1 MAIKQLNTTISQSP
15 EGKSIAKIREIRG
28 NTLVWNQRLNLASAT
43 QHQITLT
50 NNNDGSYTLNGTSD
64 GTADFYITMENRIGK
79 IGDIVVACYSDFIQN
94 QVYMWAS
101 PTGSVYGTGMTRF
114 TVTSGSIDIIVPS
127 GVTLNK
133 KLVYFCVT
141 NLTQMFGS
149 GNEPTIDE
157 FKAMFPNPYSSYS
170 EGALINIGGQTTLT
184 WNQLLY
190 APSAA
195 QTNTEGGVTYT
206 FNCDGSIKVN
216 GTCSALPGN
225 SLFRWGDTGL
235 INEHYYYCN
244 SGHSDLMLQ
253 RTNTGGH
260 TIVSGY
266 STSRSIIKA
275 TSTAWPYFKISPT
288 ATGKSYNNVV
298 VHPIL
303 IDLTALFGKG
313 NEPTSV
319 DAFETQFPEY
329 RFYVNGEKITYNINS
344 YIESVGFNQWDEEWE
359 NGSYGTDGVKNVT
372 NDIRCKNF
380 IEIIGGKTYY
390 FKTPVQFRILTY
402 RADKSLIGII
412 SGGGNNNSVLFTSEV
427 KYIKICTI
435 NGSTST
441 YNNNVCINISNIDK
455 NGTYEPYKKSILP
468 LNISTLTGKL
478 NGEGESV
485 TIVPDGLKSA
495 GTAYDYGVVEDGYLT
510 KIVKRLGSVDLSTL
524 VWTKTTESRLNV
536 GFIYTSSGISKMK
549 NSTLCRVC
557 TKYEMLQDFGVTE
570 IVNHGGASKDK
581 AMFAASSTCAYI
593 IDSTYSDAT
602 TFTTAMNGV
611 LMYYELA
618 TPETYVLDA
627 PVYVGYEVDTTEKI
641 APSNILQAPLIAD
654 IDYFDDAIKHIQFDD
669 EKHCIR
675 DERILGVDSE
685 PTESSSNVIT
695 SGGVYDAIRN
705 KKPLYTKTYTYKCAA
720 ATEAEGYIYFMNM
733 TPTSNEWATPWTVH
747 YTLTVDCDTS
757 EDANAKYCHGDYD
770 VFIGCAG
777 GTYYYHI
784 FNKFYS
790 SSYYPIYYHK
800 LIYHNTEAKY
810 NSYRDSHPAK
820 AGVRVLSAWGSNT
833 RTRKYTIKV
842 YDYKNCVIS
851 FPDNIENHTTA
862 YSSTYNS
869 VVDFNATSIG
879 LQESSDSNTPNYYN
893 YEYYIGYR
901 IHGTDTPL
909 YRYKFVGFDNRNRI
923 VPINITNQTDSTIV
937 NKTACSVPMTVSNG
951 LALYNTTTAITDA
964 STAVATGTIYRDT
977 SVVSGILQYNLSESV
992 GRSSNSTTS
1001 RDIYLVGTYDV
1012 NTDEFT
1018 LDASSYT
1025 SFYKVVAILQ
1035 SESDYYAN
1043 FTNGKYYW
1051 YLGQC
1056 PTSDNIFNFQQHHPL
1071 FYFNGTKL
1079 IEVKSKA
1086 ISEKEDKSNKTTS
1099 LSASSTDTQYPSA
1112 AAVVSYVGN
1121 YVDTALT
1128 SALKYK
1134 GTVASNSAL
1143 PATHEVGWV
1152 YVVSTAGT
1160 FAGKA
1165 CEVGDYIICKTA
1177 GTSANNAHWDVING
1191 ENQVENKSASLAAAG
1206 SSATIATVDGTNLT
1220 VTTPSTWTGVA
1231 KTGTVTSVTLSATSP
1246 IVIDNSAAITTSGSR
1261 TFSHATSGVTA
1272 GTYKSV
1278 TVNATG
1284 HVTGGTNPTTV
1295 AGYGITDAV
1304 TSIGTSGNTLTW
1316 AKAGTAQTA
1325 ITIPYATNAD
1335 TVDSKHASDFELV
1348 TNKITSLSSSATD
1361 TQYPSA
1367 KLVYD
1372 QLSKKSDFITGAWC
1386 AGTGAYWGKIFE
1398 YAYSGTSTVDNTA
1411 TFLLTEYGT
1420 NSKGYSALLMIDV
1433 RGNSKTSISNIKA
1446 NWIYRTSNT
1455 IQNVVKVTHYYENNT
1470 FYIRIYAYSYG
1481 WSLAVAGTLLQ
1492 ERAWSAHP
1500 KFWSGF
1506 RATYTGNN
1514 VEAFSEIPT
1523 DETEVTI
1530 ENKIL
1535 TAAGFKTPSGTSSQ
1549 FLKADGSI
1557 DSNTYLT
1564 SHQSLSNYVKLDPGA
1579 AEQTIKSGISSV
1591 NKGIINLYRTG
1602 GDYYTFLGFSN
1613 GSTEKYL
1620 GGIGF
1625 KSQADHELYLKAA
1638 TSSNTPSTNYYKIW
1652 NENNHPA
1659 PGVTAGTAG
1668 SSTASSG
1675 STIDV
1680 PYVTV
1685 NASGHVTGYGTHTHT
1700 ISGFSTTDT
1709 KATQT
1714 KTTSSNTSYR
1724 PLLVGYSYSDANP
1737 FNPST
1742 VTNTTYATHLAAFAP
1757 STGILKLVGLKKI
1770 NTSGSDVTGSNTTVW
1785 NTNGGTTD
1793 ISGYLKLVSTT
1804 YADLVTL
1811 RSNSGLVT
1819 GCKYRITD
1827 YTTTTSDAESRS
1839 AGHQFDI
1846 IVTALTSNK
1855 LSEEAQA
1862 CLHSGDTY
1870 FANTNFNAWKVWY
1883 CLDNDTSRFSWANT
1897 STGKGVIYRLID
1909 ERNND
1914 VPYDFKNIQFKRY
1927 KVTANS
1933 SYSDLSILNNLYV
1946 GLKDTL
1952 SKGLNITTSDFKWFY
1967 TFSKLGSTWSV
1978 DSVDDSVSGTSGNN
1992 IIGTP
1997 IYGTGTK
2004 YLNNVVFANGP
2015 IISTFRK
2022 SIVST
2027 IEDDY
2032 LLESTVC
2039 LNCNF
2044 GMASVNI
2051 SHFGPSANSYFQS
2064 QYRQNI
2070 VVGSCG
2076 RHNTAES
2083 DVQDNT
2089 IVCIKDFSFNNIK
2102 ADFSQ
2107 NVVYGTSI
2115 YDNVFNFDFYNNLLF
2130 GAFDIVHN
2138 HFKDSFK
2145 NNTIHTT
2152 NHFSENVFDDYFNT
2166 NTVYGTVQ
2174 ACRFLRNV
2182 NNNTFGS
2189 SSVNV
2194 SMYGSSFGV
2203 AFTSNTLYGTFNHDD
2218 FKGTIL
2224 SNAFGTTSVPM
2235 DMQTCEIGAN
2245 FKNNNLT
2252 GTITGMR
2259 TLGQITYCNFNGII
2273 KFCDFY
2279 GILQYVTIPT
2289 GDSSNQF
2296 AYCDIKG
2303 AIRGTSSAYI
2313 VLDSADF
2320 RLSALSGVKRRVTIT
2335 GETEGKVIATWV
2347 ENNKTVGIYKE
2358 TGNTSWLCLSMDNVG
2373 QVNPNSLPQKKSEED
2388 FQVQLPSQYL
2398 NTSNALAATANPIS
2412 LTKLYYVE
2420 CNKDLYV
2427 DAYCPSNTASAPVA
2441 FRGIGSNPQLYKYYD
2456 YGHPGTAMKRQ
2467 CVRLDSSSTS
2477 DHAGL
2482 YLFNSAANPARLH
2495 RPIRILFLASSWHV
2509 CTMFYLNK
2517 MFANANMVADI
2528 HGYYM
2533 GHSQFIEWTKL
2544 YNNDLSPLTDA
2555 SEANRDARSYTS
2567 INGADWTYGIVY
2579 DGFTSQ
2585 SSNLTYQQFRDNFYA
2600 DITAGDWDYI
2610 CIQQGANQAPYWEY
2624 WANYKDL
2631 ISIVRKHCKK
2641 DTIIAFNATWAPA
2654 IDNYRLDNFG
2664 GRNAEGQRR
2673 WQYANNECTKR
2684 FIAESGIDV
2693 VAPNGA
2699 MLWAMRKNSSL
2710 NVSGVND
2717 LTSDGIHPR
2726 HGVAM
2731 YGLSGCWWETFVAP
2745 VYGVSFDELTW
2756 TPDSNTQKINFNG
2769 TSFQAISSSQ
2779 LEIIRKCVKLA
2790 QSDRFGFR
2798 TV

>member
-1 MAIKQLNTTISQSP
+1 MA
-15 EGKSIAKIREIRG
+15 
-28 NTLVWNQRLNLASAT
+28 NLK
-43 QHQITLT
+43 
-50 NNNDGSYTLNGTSD
+50 D
-64 GTADFYITMENRIGK
+64 TM
-79 IGDIVVACYSDFIQN
+79 V
-94 QVYMWAS
+94 
-101 PTGSVYGTGMTRF
+101 
-114 TVTSGSIDIIVPS
+114 
-127 GVTLNK
+127 
-133 KLVYFCVT
+133 
-141 NLTQMFGS
+141 S
-149 GNEPTIDE
+149 GNLRVTDTILTDTV
-157 FKAMFPNPYSSYS
+157 
-170 EGALINIGGQTTLT
+170 QT
-184 WNQLLY
+184 
-190 APSAA
+190 
-195 QTNTEGGVTYT
+195 E
-206 FNCDGSIKVN
+206 SIK
-216 GTCSALPGN
+216 A
-225 SLFRWGDTGL
+225 
-235 INEHYYYCN
+235 
-244 SGHSDLMLQ
+244 
-253 RTNTGGH
+253 
-260 TIVSGY
+260 
-266 STSRSIIKA
+266 RS
-275 TSTAWPYFKISPT
+275 
-288 ATGKSYNNVV
+288 
-298 VHPIL
+298 
-303 IDLTALFGKG
+303 
-313 NEPTSV
+313 
-319 DAFETQFPEY
+319 
-329 RFYVNGEKITYNINS
+329 
-344 YIESVGFNQWDEEWE
+344 
-359 NGSYGTDGVKNVT
+359 
-372 NDIRCKNF
+372 
-380 IEIIGGKTYY
+380 
-390 FKTPVQFRILTY
+390 
-402 RADKSLIGII
+402 
-412 SGGGNNNSVLFTSEV
+412 
-427 KYIKICTI
+427 
-435 NGSTST
+435 
-441 YNNNVCINISNIDK
+441 
-455 NGTYEPYKKSILP
+455 
-468 LNISTLTGKL
+468 
-478 NGEGESV
+478 
-485 TIVPDGLKSA
+485 
-495 GTAYDYGVVEDGYLT
+495 
-510 KIVKRLGSVDLSTL
+510 
-524 VWTKTTESRLNV
+524 
-536 GFIYTSSGISKMK
+536 
-549 NSTLCRVC
+549 
-557 TKYEMLQDFGVTE
+557 
-570 IVNHGGASKDK
+570 
-581 AMFAASSTCAYI
+581 
-593 IDSTYSDAT
+593 
-602 TFTTAMNGV
+602 
-611 LMYYELA
+611 
-618 TPETYVLDA
+618 
-627 PVYVGYEVDTTEKI
+627 
-641 APSNILQAPLIAD
+641 
-654 IDYFDDAIKHIQFDD
+654 
-669 EKHCIR
+669 
-675 DERILGVDSE
+675 
-685 PTESSSNVIT
+685 
-695 SGGVYDAIRN
+695 
-705 KKPLYTKTYTYKCAA
+705 
-720 ATEAEGYIYFMNM
+720 
-733 TPTSNEWATPWTVH
+733 
-747 YTLTVDCDTS
+747 
-757 EDANAKYCHGDYD
+757 
-770 VFIGCAG
+770 
-777 GTYYYHI
+777 
-784 FNKFYS
+784 
-790 SSYYPIYYHK
+790 
-800 LIYHNTEAKY
+800 
-810 NSYRDSHPAK
+810 
-820 AGVRVLSAWGSNT
+820 
-833 RTRKYTIKV
+833 
-842 YDYKNCVIS
+842 
-851 FPDNIENHTTA
+851 
-862 YSSTYNS
+862 
-869 VVDFNATSIG
+869 
-879 LQESSDSNTPNYYN
+879 
-893 YEYYIGYR
+893 
-901 IHGTDTPL
+901 
-909 YRYKFVGFDNRNRI
+909 
-923 VPINITNQTDSTIV
+923 
-937 NKTACSVPMTVSNG
+937 
-951 LALYNTTTAITDA
+951 
-964 STAVATGTIYRDT
+964 
-977 SVVSGILQYNLSESV
+977 
-992 GRSSNSTTS
+992 
-1001 RDIYLVGTYDV
+1001 
-1012 NTDEFT
+1012 
-1018 LDASSYT
+1018 
-1025 SFYKVVAILQ
+1025 
-1035 SESDYYAN
+1035 
-1043 FTNGKYYW
+1043 
-1051 YLGQC
+1051 
-1056 PTSDNIFNFQQHHPL
+1056 
-1071 FYFNGTKL
+1071 
-1079 IEVKSKA
+1079 
-1086 ISEKEDKSNKTTS
+1086 
-1099 LSASSTDTQYPSA
+1099 SASSTTFSTGTDGQSLKTDGTNVYWGDVASTDVNVTQTATTTNSDYEVLFSGTADNTTRTEGARKNTNLKFNPSTGNLQATQLNGAAIGSSPKFTDSSVTQSASTTDGYRSILTSTSTTAAGSA
-1112 AAVVSYVGN
+1112 ATGTGQAY
-1121 YVDTALT
+1121 
-1128 SALKYK
+1128 
-1134 GTVASNSAL
+1134 TVAKLYCQPSTGNLWSNNINVAGGTGANSEAIGINIRTDSINKAHIGMSSIL
-1143 PATHEVGWV
+1143 GIYSSGNIVLRPNGAAD
-1152 YVVSTAGT
+1152 STAGNGSLT
-1160 FAGKA
+1160 ISSDGIVAN
-1165 CEVGDYIICKTA
+1165 ESITA
-1177 GTSANNAHWDVING
+1177 ES
-1191 ENQVENKSASLAAAG
+1191 
-1206 SSATIATVDGTNLT
+1206 
-1220 VTTPSTWTGVA
+1220 
-1231 KTGTVTSVTLSATSP
+1231 
-1246 IVIDNSAAITTSGSR
+1246 
-1261 TFSHATSGVTA
+1261 F
-1272 GTYKSV
+1272 
-1278 TVNATG
+1278 
-1284 HVTGGTNPTTV
+1284 
-1295 AGYGITDAV
+1295 
-1304 TSIGTSGNTLTW
+1304 
-1316 AKAGTAQTA
+1316 
-1325 ITIPYATNAD
+1325 
-1335 TVDSKHASDFELV
+1335 
-1348 TNKITSLSSSATD
+1348 
-1361 TQYPSA
+1361 
-1367 KLVYD
+1367 
-1372 QLSKKSDFITGAWC
+1372 KKSD
-1386 AGTGAYWGKIFE
+1386 
-1398 YAYSGTSTVDNTA
+1398 
-1411 TFLLTEYGT
+1411 
-1420 NSKGYSALLMIDV
+1420 
-1433 RGNSKTSISNIKA
+1433 
-1446 NWIYRTSNT
+1446 
-1455 IQNVVKVTHYYENNT
+1455 
-1470 FYIRIYAYSYG
+1470 
-1481 WSLAVAGTLLQ
+1481 
-1492 ERAWSAHP
+1492 
-1500 KFWSGF
+1500 
-1506 RATYTGNN
+1506 
-1514 VEAFSEIPT
+1514 
-1523 DETEVTI
+1523 
-1530 ENKIL
+1530 
-1535 TAAGFKTPSGTSSQ
+1535 GTSSQ
-1549 FLKADGSI
+1549 FLKADGSV

-1564 SHQSLSNYVKLDPGA
+1564 SRGYLGTTAIQASSAQQNLTGVGDSTFSGVLNITGKQSDYTQGIRIHDAGSSGTHAISSVWFRATGASGYNAGMQGITADSTGLRFRLPATASGTTPVDQLTIAYGGAVTAANNITATGFVKSGGTSSQFLKADGSVDSNTYLTSRGYIGTTAVQSTSATQNITGIGTLTAGSNITAAKFIRSGGTASQFLKADGSVDSNSYIKTTEVIQSTNPFTPLPGKIYISKIDNAFYAATKRFTVTGEETDGTTTTSVTESRLSQLFNGSYEGGLNVTDGKTLKVHIRFDGYSGSAFPGYPYGYIFISFYYAAYPQSVSARAYCNYEPHGIGWHDLDVVNLSSGKYAGLYRIRNGYSTIQEFEFTIVGDTTNSYGYTGVSEIEFQLDRPEATRNPFVSKYGAETLYYTLTAPGFKTPDGTSSQFLKADGSVDSNTYSTTSHNHDSTYVKLNPGE
-1579 AEQTIKSGISSV
+1579 AEQTIKSGIASV
-1591 NKGIINLYRTG
+1591 GKGIINLCRSN

-1613 GSTEKYL
+1613 GSAEKYL